1 MEDTCTD
8 MVPVTVT
15 PVATKDEFASVV
27 RGIVAAGLR
36 SSAVY
41 ALLQEKVGPFDAQLA
56 EHIRQCQVAD
66 DRLMAYL
73 AKKIENR
80 S

>member
-1 MEDTCTD
+1 MDNTSTD

-15 PVATKDEFASVV
+15 PVATRDEFTQVV

-36 SSAVY
+36 SNAVY
-41 ALLQEKVGPFDAQLA
+41 SLIQEKVGPFDRELA
-56 EHIRQCQVAD
+56 EHIRACQVAD

-73 AKKIENR
+73 AKKIEGR